1 MEEEEAAA
9 AEVVD
14 LEEAVVVEV
23 EGLEG
28 VVVVEADLAEAAV
41 VVDFEVESRCTS
53 PGLACPMTTG
63 LIVTEVADSR

>member
-1 MEEEEAAA
+1 MEEEAAA
-9 AEVVD
+9 VEVVD
-14 LEEAVVVEV
+14 LEAAVVV